1 MKKILFIILA
11 LFSFTNVFALELC
24 TPSDEYNDYMN
35 LSDKDKENYVAPL
48 YCDELKDMNTLS
60 SVTYKSN
67 KSIGASAR
75 DASYNSRDAGYIT
88 SVKNQYSLG
97 TCWSFS
103 SISAVESNALKK
115 GLGTFDLSE
124 SHMIYSTI
132 SAAYSDEAGK
142 FGKYNVDSFTG
153 GKVTYAAS
161 YFFNNV
167 GQLLESEMPYKN
179 EEKKITLS
187 EYKKGR
193 NIISPSSFEV
203 TNINEYGVCT
213 QDEISDIKNRI
224 INYGSVQGSM
234 YYDEKLFIDKNMNYY
249 LSTTSDS
256 SLPNH
261 GISIIGWDDY
271 IFNGLGNMNNKGG
284 WIVKN
289 SWGPSWSDDGYFYVS
304 YADNFICKNISSFYD
319 VTTDSYNNTYT
330 SADMVGDTSIMFNN
344 TFYTSTKFTLK
355 SNKEN
360 LKRVSYSVGPN
371 MNYYVYLSRNNNLV
385 SQSDWTLLTSG
396 ASNNLGIKSVNLND
410 IQVTDD
416 FTIIVKYVV
425 NSGQKSSV
433 FTMCDTEND
442 TKYMNISANTNFYSF
457 NSTKWNDMNNMMI
470 GSTSIACEPNI
481 FAYTNDASTSSSS
494 VKINN
499 VINVGDNINVYITL
513 KNVSTS
519 SLSYKIKDTSNK
531 DVTSSFTITPNYSS
545 NTISIK
551 GNGIISGSFN
561 FIIEY
566 NNTSVKTQ
574 FDIVE
579 SIISKDTSFVYIDG
593 NYLVVSMPINYNL
606 TYDGL
611 LSKLVIKNTG
621 VNTINKSDVGVS
633 STTKVTTAS
642 KLKTNSK
649 TYNIAILGDVTGSG
663 NVAISD
669 VMKVATHV
677 IKGNALHEDVYLK
690 AADVTKDGN
699 VSLADVMKL
708 ATFVIKGG
716 TL

>member
-1 MKKILFIILA
+1 MKKCIFVLII
-11 LFSFTNVFALELC
+11 LFSFCYVSALELC
-24 TPSDEYNDYMN
+24 TPSDEYNEYMT
-35 LSDKDKENYVAPL
+35 LSEEEKENYVEPL
-48 YCDELKDMNTLS
+48 YCDELKNMNELS

-67 KSIGASAR
+67 KSIGASAS
-75 DASYNSRDAGYIT
+75 DASYNSRDAGFVT

-97 TCWSFS
+97 TCWAFS
-103 SISAVESNALKK
+103 SISAVESNALKI
-115 GLGTFDLSE
+115 GLGTYDLSE
-124 SHMIYSTI
+124 SHVIYSTI

-153 GKVTYAAS
+153 GKVTYAVS
-161 YFFNNV
+161 YFFNNY
-167 GQLLESEMPYKN
+167 GQLNESEMPYKN

-187 EYKKGR
+187 QYKVGR
-193 NIISPSSFEV
+193 NIIRPSSFEV
-203 TNINEYGVCT
+203 TNINEYSSCSNT
-213 QDEISDIKNRI
+213 EISDIKNRI
-224 INYGSVQGSM
+224 INYGAVQGSM
-234 YYDEKLFIDKNMNYY
+234 YYDESLFIDSNMNYY
-249 LSTTSDS
+249 ISTLDNS

-261 GISIIGWDDY
+261 GISIVGWDDKAFSGY
-271 IFNGLGNMNNKGG
+271 NSVNNKGG

-289 SWGPSWSDDGYFYVS
+289 SWGPNWSQDGYFYVS
-304 YADNFICKNISSFYD
+304 YDDNFICKNISSFYD
-319 VTTDSYNNTYT
+319 VTTASYDNTYT
-330 SADMVGDTSIMFNN
+330 SADMVGDTTIMFNN
-344 TFYTSTKFTLK
+344 TFYTSSKFTLK

-360 LKRVSYSVGPN
+360 VKRVSYTVGPN
-371 MNYYVYLSRNNNLV
+371 MSYYVYLSRSNNLV

-396 ASNNLGIKSVNLND
+396 TSSNLGIKSVDLSN

-425 NSGQKSSV
+425 NSGQRSSV

-457 NSTKWNDMNNMMI
+457 NSTKWNDMNNIII
-470 GSTSIACEPNI
+470 GSSSIACEPNI
-481 FAYTNDASTSSSS
+481 FVYTNDVSTSSSY

-499 VINVGDNINVYITL
+499 VINVGDNANISITL
-513 KNVSTS
+513 NNVSS
-519 SLSYKIKDTSNK
+519 NSLSYKIKDTSNK

-545 NTISIK
+545 NTISVK
-551 GNGIISGSFN
+551 GNGLISGSFN

-579 SIISKDTSFVYIDG
+579 SITSKDTSFVNVDG
-593 NYLVVSMPINYNL
+593 NYLVVSMPINYSL

-611 LSKLVIKNTG
+611 LAKLVIKNTG
-621 VNTINKSDVGVS
+621 VNTLNKSNVGVS
-633 STTKVTTAS
+633 TTTKVTTAS
-642 KLKTNSK
+642 KLKTNNK
-649 TYNIAILGDVTGSG
+649 TYNIAILGDVTASG

-677 IKGNALHEDVYLK
+677 IKGNTLYGDVYLK
-690 AADVTKDGN
+690 AADVTRDGN
-699 VSLADVMKL
+699 ITLADVMKL